1 MQLWDDTI
9 PKRNTLYLR
18 FSEPKF
24 CAMSN
29 GQLHKIAFWVI
40 FIGIFTFLSCLGIL
54 TMRSE
59 RDNSITSHY
68 SVRSSLCEVRFAAA
82 WVTKVKVFAPWFF
95 LLLLRCGGIRV
106 YQGVVFGRG
115 SSTHPYDVRFVLN
128 IHQYTGLKYCAS
140 KFLWL
145 YWSIRYFVSLV
156 RSLHFGGSGFL
167 ILFTV
172 HIRQYSLQKTKLWLV
187 FSRFLIDNVAS

>member
-18 FSEPKF
+18 FLESKY

-29 GQLHKIAFWVI
+29 AQLHKIALWVI
-40 FIGIFTFLSCLGIL
+40 FIGIFTFLSKGLGIL

-68 SVRSSLCEVRFAAA
+68 SVRSSLCEVRFAPA
-82 WVTKVKVFAPWFF
+82 WVTKGKLFATWYFR
-95 LLLLRCGGIRV
+95 LLLRCGGIRV

-128 IHQYTGLKYCAS
+128 IHQCTGLKYCAS
-140 KFLWL
+140 KFFWL
-145 YWSIRYFVSLV
+145 YWSIRYFVSLDV
-156 RSLHFGGSGFL
+156 AIWGIWISNV
-167 ILFTV
+167 V
-172 HIRQYSLQKTKLWLV
+172 HCSYLPKLGHVLCK
-187 FSRFLIDNVAS
+187 RLNCG